1 MAGDAQGGL
10 ADYDTALAI
19 HPGYALAYY
28 DRGTARQQAGA
39 LAPALADL
47 STSIQL
53 NPRDPRA
60 WNNRGWVREKT
71 GDLGG
76 AAADYAEAL
85 RRGAAPCPRRARV
98 GADPPAPRAARS

>member
-39 LAPALADL
+39 FALAIADL

-53 NPRDPRA
+53 NPRDPRP

-71 GDLGG
+71 GDLRG

-85 RRGAAPCPRRARV
+85 RRAPADHPGRAML
-98 GADPPAPRAARS
+98 APDLP